1 MNSKE
6 QLNTKETAE
15 QERSQFN
22 ILNDLDSAVNAMATI
37 EGVEEISKAM
47 EWTPRARKRAEEII
61 EQIKNWTPLDDEDRR
76 HPPILDSI
84 YGNGGVHR
92 YMIRANGDILYSA
105 FHSSVDPENI
115 DRAKELGFE
124 IHH

>member
-22 ILNDLDSAVNAMATI
+22 ILNDLDSAIEAMAII
-37 EGVEEISKAM
+37 ESVEETKGWTTKAR
-47 EWTPRARKRAEEII
+47 EHAEEFVR
-61 EQIKNWTPLDDEDRR
+61 QIKEWTPLDDEDKEN
-76 HPPILDSI
+76 PPLIGSI

-115 DRAKELGFE
+115 DRARELGFE
-124 IHH
+124 IQY